1 MFINCPYCRTLVAT
15 DPVTDLPPTHCPQ
28 CMSLLRRDATVED
41 DDTAPLPIDLG
52 DLLESRADD
61 AAEEKATVRDA
72 FREAADP
79 DAPDDIANGIEAETP
94 PSEDAFDDAL
104 DREEER
110 GAEVVAPAVA
120 EPAAGAAVP
129 VAAAAVAPGNRRS
142 RNAPSFVRGAG
153 GTPASPR
160 ERWLPAIAAMLA
172 LLLGL
177 QWLLADR
184 ARLAA
189 DPQWRP
195 VLNAVCKA
203 LRCELPPWREPAAFT
218 LLQRDVRQHPDIPGA
233 LRVSATF
240 RNDAR
245 WSQPWPSLRLTLSDV
260 NGRPAGERSFR
271 AEEYLGGPPSQ
282 PELASG
288 ESATVAMDILEPAAR
303 IVAYDFSFR

>member
-1 MFINCPYCRTLVAT
+1 MFINCPYCRALVAT

-28 CMSLLRRDATVED
+28 CTSLLRRDASVED
-41 DDTAPLPIDLG
+41 DDTAPAPVDLG
-52 DLLESRADD
+52 DLLESHASGVTG
-61 AAEEKATVRDA
+61 ESIRDA
-72 FREAADP
+72 LREDVYSDTP
-79 DAPDDIANGIEAETP
+79 NDIANGIEANAP
-94 PSEDAFDDAL
+94 PTEDTITDAIAIDIEAEDAVV
-104 DREEER
+104 
-110 GAEVVAPAVA
+110 VVAPAAV
-120 EPAAGAAVP
+120 AAVP
-129 VAAAAVAPGNRRS
+129 ATPAKRGP

-153 GTPASPR
+153 SAPASTR
-160 ERWLPAIAAMLA
+160 ERWMPAVATLLA

-195 VLNAVCKA
+195 VLNAVCKVM
-203 LRCELPPWREPAAFT
+203 RCDLPPWREPAAFT
-218 LLQRDVRQHPDIPGA
+218 LLQRDVRQHPKIPGA

-245 WSQPWPSLRLTLSDV
+245 WSQPWPRLRLTLSDV
-260 NGRPAGERSFR
+260 NGRPAGERSFH
-271 AEEYLGGPPSQ
+271 ADEYLGGPPNQ